1 MILRHKLAGLSSVLP
16 ALILLNVLV
25 FLAISKSGIGLSIDS
40 INYFSAAKNWVD
52 GHGLVLFDGSKLVN
66 AAPLYSF
73 LMVPAYLLTL
83 DAMLYAACLQFFFL
97 NLNAI
102 AIYLLLK
109 KLVDTRRMLWV
120 YIGILV
126 LNYFAFVQVSVWA
139 LSEMGF
145 ICMFAWWLYF
155 VLCKPNNFW
164 APAFLFGALCLQRYL
179 FWYFVPGIIL
189 FWFWRK
195 RDVKSLLIQLVFG
208 VVLTSMWFLRNYILQ
223 GSLLGSHQL
232 EEKFSIGAFFENAV
246 QLINGIGSLD
256 PLYAGPAFFLISIWF
271 LYLGFRN
278 ETGLRRECSLL
289 LFLVAG
295 GLLFFLLLQPNLQMS
310 QLPRYLSVL
319 YAFIYISWILLLE
332 RMIHRNWLKLSL
344 AGFVLA
350 ISTILLINK
359 ALEFKQYGFGIKSS
373 LAFWADL
380 ENIELAKYPD
390 LPMLSNFPDVIWLKT
405 GKTCRY
411 LPFLNEDYDAFKKRI
426 PQGLYKVIWFKDSSR
441 EMLMNDAI
449 LNQNAD
455 FTPLYNRHW
464 HKIGTLKMG
473 SAY

>member
-1 MILRHKLAGLSSVLP
+1 MLFRQKLADIFSVLP
-16 ALILLNVLV
+16 ALILLNCLVLI
-25 FLAISKSGIGLSIDS
+25 AISKDGIGLSIDS
-40 INYFSAAKNWVD
+40 INYFSAAKNWVE
-52 GHGLVLFDGSKLVN
+52 GLGLLLFDGSSLVN

-73 LMVPAYLLTL
+73 FMVPAYLFNVN
-83 DAMLYAACLQFFFL
+83 AFVYAASLQFFFL

-109 KLVDTRRMLWV
+109 KLADTSQMLWV
-120 YIGILV
+120 YLGILV
-126 LNYFAFVQVSVWA
+126 LNYFAFVQVSIWA

-208 VVLTSMWFLRNYILQ
+208 FVLSSLWFLRNYILQ
-223 GSLLGSHQL
+223 GTLIGTHELV
-232 EEKFSIGAFFENAV
+232 EKFSVGAFIENV
-246 QLINGIGSLD
+246 IQLLKGIGSLN
-256 PLYAGPAFFLISIWF
+256 PLYAGPAFFLISVWF
-271 LYLGFRN
+271 LYLGYRT
-278 ETGLRRECSLL
+278 ETGLRREFSFLILLVAIGLL
-289 LFLVAG
+289 LFVLV
-295 GLLFFLLLQPNLQMS
+295 QPNLQMS

-319 YAFIYISWILLLE
+319 YVFVYMSWILFLE
-332 RMIHRNWLKLSL
+332 RILTKNWLKFSV
-344 AGFVLA
+344 AGIVLA
-350 ISTILLINK
+350 ISAILLINK
-359 ALEFKQYGFGIKSS
+359 ALEFKQNGLGIKST

-380 ENIELAKYPD
+380 DNVALAKYPD
-390 LPMLSNFPDVIWLKT
+390 LPMLSNFPDVVWLKT

-411 LPFLNEDYDAFKKRI
+411 LPFLNEDYDAFKKRT